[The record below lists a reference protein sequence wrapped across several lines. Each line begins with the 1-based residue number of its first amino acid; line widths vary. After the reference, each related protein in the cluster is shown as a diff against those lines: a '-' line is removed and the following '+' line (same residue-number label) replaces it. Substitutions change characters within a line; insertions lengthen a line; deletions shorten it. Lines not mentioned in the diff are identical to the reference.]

1 MMKWILVSVFEREI
15 VARMFDSYADARL
28 AMMMQLREEYAK
40 DLDAYNNVE
49 NAILNPC
56 GTIFANRTATMTGTL
71 VLTSSPPIPIWTA
84 VATATGKYS
93 PQVKSGEH
101 YDALQN
107 PLCAWTL

>member
-49 NAILNPC
+49 KCYLESMWDNICKQDSYNDGNFGFDEFSAYSNLDSSCNC
-56 GTIFANRTATMTGTL
+56 DWKIFATGE
-71 VLTSSPPIPIWTA
+71 IR
-84 VATATGKYS
+84 
-93 PQVKSGEH
+93 
-101 YDALQN
+101 
-107 PLCAWTL
+107 